1 MRKTFTLS
9 LALLMAFM
17 IFNGGKLM
25 ADPMNVYFPTLG
37 NCYLCKL
44 RIEAAVNEL
53 QGIHDVTWDY
63 ETKITTVTYDDN
75 ILDPFII
82 MDAIARVGHDTEWYP
97 APDSAYNALIGTCCE
112 YERTMDYTN
121 VQIGYLS
128 MMDLW
133 VFHVGLDEMTIDAG
147 ITVYPSAGN
156 GTFNFNFSGL
166 EDYQGYELSVYSMSG
181 ALAFRTQV
189 EGTASR
195 TIDLSRLQNG
205 QYIVVLSGRGSVL
218 ARTKLIKQ

>member
-1 MRKTFTLS
+1 
-9 LALLMAFM
+9 MAFM
-17 IFNGGKLM
+17 MVSAVKSM
-25 ADPMNVYFPTLG
+25 AEPMNVYFPTLG

-53 QGIHDVTWDY
+53 QGIHDVVWDY

-75 ILDPFII
+75 TTDPFII

-133 VFHVGLDEMTIDAG
+133 VFHVGLDEMKVDAG
-147 ITVYPSAGN
+147 ISVYPSVGS
-156 GTFNFNFSGL
+156 GTFNFQFSGL
-166 EDYQGYELSVYSMSG
+166 DDYRVYELSVFSMGG
-181 ALAFRTQV
+181 AMVFHREVNGAT
-189 EGTASR
+189 SWS
-195 TIDLSRLQNG
+195 IDLGMLQSG
-205 QYIVVLSGRGSVL
+205 QYIAVVSDRGAAL